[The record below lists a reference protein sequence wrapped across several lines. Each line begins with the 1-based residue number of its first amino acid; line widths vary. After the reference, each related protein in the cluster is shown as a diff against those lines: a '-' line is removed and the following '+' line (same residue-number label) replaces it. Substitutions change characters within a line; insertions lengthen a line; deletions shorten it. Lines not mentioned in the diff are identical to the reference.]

1 MIANPLQTLRL
12 IVHIALTE
20 SLHALRQPRLM
31 AQLFLLPIIFSSILA
46 IFQSSEV
53 APPRLLVTYPNTPLA
68 LDLVQRLETSGL
80 IVEAADGR
88 ATLQLARNDR
98 DGWLKIPTDFDAQ
111 LASGAPR
118 LNLSAPPNSS
128 RSSDILERIQGAV
141 AQMQAPGVAARA
153 APGTDAAERTRA
165 LLQTPF
171 VTLDVQQSEVA
182 RSSRAVIAGGS
193 NQTAPGMTLMF
204 ALLFGAQT
212 GLSFQRER
220 LMGTLTRL
228 FSAPTSSFTIVAG
241 KLLGNTL
248 LLVLQ
253 LAVMVLFSTLAL
265 GVRWGNIGAL
275 VLPATAFA
283 LSAAAFGAM
292 SAALTRTAAQLTALS
307 VLAVNVLSAL
317 GGLWWPLDTTPS
329 WMQQVA
335 QFLPTYW
342 GMQALQG
349 VILRGADVAA
359 VLPHTLV
366 LLGFA
371 LIFATIG
378 SRAFKYE

>member
-1 MIANPLQTLRL
+1 
-12 IVHIALTE
+12 
-20 SLHALRQPRLM
+20 M
-31 AQLFLLPIIFSSILA
+31 AQLFMLPIIFSTILA

-53 APPRLLVTYPNTPLA
+53 APPRVLVSSPRTPLA
-68 LDLVQRLETSGL
+68 QELQTRLTAGGL
-80 IVEAADGR
+80 ILEPADGR
-88 ATLQLARNDR
+88 ASLLLARNDR
-98 DGWLKIPTDFDAQ
+98 DAWLRIPDDFDEQ
-111 LASGAPR
+111 LRSRAPR
-118 LNLSAPPNSS
+118 LGLSSPTNSS
-128 RSSDILERIQGAV
+128 RSVDILERIQGAI
-141 AQMQAPGVAARA
+141 AAMQAPGVAARA

-165 LLQTPF
+165 LLEQDF
-171 VTLDVQQSEVA
+171 VKLTVEQSEVA
-182 RSSRAVIAGGS
+182 RSSQAVIAGGS

-228 FSAPTSSFTIVAG
+228 FSAPTSSFAIVAG

-248 LLVLQ
+248 LLMLQ

-275 VLPATAFA
+275 VLPCAAFA

-317 GGLWWPLDTTPS
+317 GGLWWPLDTTPL

-349 VILRGADVAA
+349 VILRGADFVA
-359 VLPHTLV
+359 VLPHSLI